1 MNIMIDTSEVNKYI
15 RALENIID
23 YPALKLF
30 SFRFVKKTKIDDI
43 MCCIYSSIPEE
54 IKNTKKN
61 SIKSNSILKKINM
74 CFKRCFFDN
83 TLYSCHFSTLKSLI
97 DEYKKTLKLDE
108 GFINKNE

>member
-1 MNIMIDTSEVNKYI
+1 MVDTSDVNKYI
-15 RALENIID
+15 RALENIIES
-23 YPALKLF
+23 PVLRLF

-83 TLYSCHFSTLKSLI
+83 TLYSYHFSTLKSLI
-97 DEYKKTLKLDE
+97 DEYKKTLKLDVSFVKQS
-108 GFINKNE
+108 GS